1 MQAKQ
6 NDIEVKTVAIMEVKE
21 VEVQTEGNAVCCSIL

>member
-6 NDIEVKTVAIMEVKE
+6 NDIEVKTVAMEVKE
-21 VEVQTEGNAVCCSIL
+21 VEVQTDGNAACCSIL

>member
-1 MQAKQ
+1 MQAKL
-6 NDIEVKTVAIMEVKE
+6 NEVKMVAMEVKE